1 MRTMTRRGFTLVE
14 LLLGLIVLGILAG
27 TVTAVVRGAARVSAR
42 AMQSLVAGRT
52 LGSLQ
57 GFLQQE
63 LRDAVENDVRV
74 LAPTRVAL
82 SRPIG
87 DAMVCGAAGMAILIP
102 DSGWNGTRRPEQ
114 GRDEAWLLIDPV
126 TDDWQAA
133 AITDV
138 VPDRCPA
145 DNAPALRL
153 SLAASAT
160 GATVVRVMEPVELS
174 AYRSGVADWFGLTPA
189 SHLSAVQPFAGP
201 LTPGA
206 VQWTQYPDR
215 LETVLQPGGA
225 PATTVTTPLL
235 PGP

>member
-1 MRTMTRRGFTLVE
+1 MSRRGFTLVE
-14 LLLGLIVLGILAG
+14 LLLGLVALGILAG
-27 TVTAVVRGAARVSAR
+27 TVTAMMRGAARMSAR

-52 LGSLQ
+52 VGSLQ

-63 LRDAVENDVRV
+63 LRDAVGNDVTV

-87 DAMVCGAAGMAILIP
+87 DAMVCAAAGMAVLIP
-102 DSGWNGTRRPEQ
+102 DSGWSGTRRPEP
-114 GRDEAWLLIDPV
+114 GRDEAWLLIDPL
-126 TDDWQAA
+126 TDGWQTA

-138 VPDRCPA
+138 APDRCPA

-153 SLAASAT
+153 SLTAAAP
-160 GATVVRVMEPVELS
+160 GAMVVRVMEPVELS

-189 SHLSAVQPFAGP
+189 NHLSAVQPFAGP
-201 LTPGA
+201 LTPA
-206 VQWTQYPDR
+206 TAQWTQYPDR
-215 LETVLQPGGA
+215 LETLLQPGGA